1 MLFGTASA
9 RAKERGAQRMDLKVW
24 EFSEPARKF
33 YASLGMSTQCRIL
46 EKGLTV
52 KGSSRSGRSD
62 YEELLRLYEE
72 NPDITDYLE
81 KIVGAQI
88 HVRSIKDIIEA
99 FEMDIHKMSGKT
111 IMIWDK

>member
-46 EKGLTV
+46 EK
-52 KGSSRSGRSD
+52 
-62 YEELLRLYEE
+62 EL
-72 NPDITDYLE
+72 
-81 KIVGAQI
+81 
-88 HVRSIKDIIEA
+88 
-99 FEMDIHKMSGKT
+99 
-111 IMIWDK
+111 